1 MRDRWKDSIKGL
13 VARVDRA
20 RQRRTSAAEVALATT
35 AAATLV
41 LAVDFVVD
49 VAWVQRWL
57 LVLPV
62 LPYLLGDLAAGQRW
76 RGAAHLGAWAGA
88 ITAMGLLT
96 GIHGTPPELIRVQ
109 AEVQHEDTL
118 AFVDEGRGVLSRP
131 EDFATDHAL
140 DYVYVTAGAAF
151 TGGATPLLMGCRQ
164 VWLAAW
170 EWGALARERGAWLR
184 GLPPWTPVGALGYA
198 ALLLGWGEVTGA
210 FLARRR
216 VRLGSLWR
224 WSAAGTALLA
234 LHLLLRIDLAYA
246 WARGLR

>member
-1 MRDRWKDSIKGL
+1 MWDRWTNTVKVL
-13 VARVDRA
+13 AARVEVARL
-20 RQRRTSAAEVALATT
+20 RRTSAVEVALATT
-35 AAATLV
+35 VAAGIV
-41 LAVDFVVD
+41 LAVD
-49 VAWVQRWL
+49 VAWIQRWL

-62 LPYLLGDLAAGQRW
+62 LPYLLGDLAAGHRW

-88 ITAMGLLT
+88 ITAFGLLT
-96 GIHGTPPELIRVQ
+96 GVHGTPPDLVRVQ
-109 AEVQHEDTL
+109 AAVQHEDTV
-118 AFVDEGRGVLSRP
+118 AFVDEGFGVLARP

-184 GLPPWTPVGALGYA
+184 GLPPWTPLGALGYA

-216 VRLGSLWR
+216 VRWTPLWR
-224 WSAAGTALLA
+224 WSAAGTALLL
-234 LHLLLRIDLAYA
+234 LHLLAKIDLAHA
-246 WARGLR
+246 WSRTLR

>member
-1 MRDRWKDSIKGL
+1 MYTRKAL
-13 VARVDRA
+13 VAHLERGRL
-20 RQRRTSAAEVALATT
+20 RRTSPVEVALATV
-35 AAATLV
+35 ACAVVTL
-41 LAVDFVVD
+41 VVD
-49 VAWVQRWL
+49 VAAIQRWL

-62 LPYLLGDLAAGQRW
+62 LPYLLGDLAAGHRW

-96 GIHGTPPELIRVQ
+96 GVHGTPPDLVRVQ
-109 AEVQHEDTL
+109 ASVQHEDTT
-118 AFVDEGRGVLSRP
+118 AFVDEGLGVLSRP

-170 EWGALARERGAWLR
+170 EWGVLARERGAWLR

-216 VRLGSLWR
+216 VRFTPLWR
-224 WSAAGTALLA
+224 WSAAGTALLV
-234 LHLLLRIDLAYA
+234 LHLLMKIDLAYA
-246 WARGLR
+246 WSRALR